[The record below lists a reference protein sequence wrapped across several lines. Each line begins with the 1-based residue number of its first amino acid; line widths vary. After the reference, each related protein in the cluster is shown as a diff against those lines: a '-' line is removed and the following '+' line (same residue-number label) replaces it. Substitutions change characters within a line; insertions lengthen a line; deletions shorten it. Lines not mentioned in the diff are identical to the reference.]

1 MVRPPLLHRA
11 RHEFEQTFG
20 RGVSPSLA
28 VAPGR
33 VNLIGEHTDYNDG
46 FVLPMAIDRH
56 VAVAF
61 APRQDRVLRA
71 HAAEYR
77 QTRELSLDTLERRT
91 ATEPD
96 KRSARGGWFGY
107 VAGVAW
113 AMLGAGYA
121 LRGADLAI
129 ASEVPPGAGLSSS
142 AAVEIAVARALTAI
156 SDRGLGS
163 ATRGTAGAAG
173 RTRVCGRR
181 LRHHGSVVRRV
192 GARRLRAPD

>member
-1 MVRPPLLHRA
+1 MVRQRLLHRA
-11 RHEFEQTFG
+11 RHEFEQVFG
-20 RGVSPSLA
+20 RGERPRIA

-71 HAAEYR
+71 YAAEFGR
-77 QTRELSLDTLERRT
+77 RGNCRSTRLERRT

-96 KRSARGGWFGY
+96 RRSARGGWFGY

-113 AMLGAGYA
+113 AMLGAGHA
-121 LRGADLAI
+121 LGGADLAI
-129 ASEVPPGAGLSSS
+129 AGEVPPGAGLSSS
-142 AAVEIAVARALTAI
+142 AALEIAVARALAAVA
-156 SDRGLGS
+156 DLAWDPQPRRGWRSGPSTSLR
-163 ATRGTAGAAG
+163 A
-173 RTRVCGRR
+173 C
-181 LRHHGSVVRRV
+181 LRHHGPVVGRV